1 MIPID
6 YNDPN
11 DLWRHNGYDPYKGM
25 SDDERMKAGC
35 LQLASYIVMILFGL
49 LLCALLGS
57 CKSVEYVPVIE
68 HHTDTLI
75 QTKIVKD
82 SVYLKDSTHVSEKN
96 DTVKIEHWHTEFLK
110 KEVHDTL
117 YISKTDSVPAPYP
130 VEKEVPAELTW
141 WQQTRIHLAN
151 ILLYLLALC
160 GIIWICKNYIKKFLP

>member
-1 MIPID
+1 MIMMD
-6 YNDPN
+6 FTNPN
-11 DLWRHNGYDPYKGM
+11 DFWTHQDYDPYKGM

-82 SVYLKDSTHVSEKN
+82 SVYLKDSISITQKGDTIRIEK
-96 DTVKIEHWHTEFLK
+96 WHTKYIEK
-110 KEVHDTL
+110 QVHDTTFV
-117 YISKTDSVPAPYP
+117 SKTDSIPQPYP
-130 VEKEVPAELTW
+130 VEVIKEVPAELTMW
-141 WQQTRIHLAN
+141 ELLKMKAGGIA
-151 ILLYLLALC
+151 ILLCIFAFLFW
-160 GIIWICKNYIKKFLP
+160 IWRSK

>member
-1 MIPID
+1 MIMMD
-6 YNDPN
+6 FTNPN
-11 DLWRHNGYDPYKGM
+11 DFWTHPDYDPYKGM

-49 LLCALLGS
+49 LLCALFVS

-110 KEVHDTL
+110 KEVRDTV

-130 VEKEVPAELTW
+130 VEVIKEVPAELTMW
-141 WQQTRIHLAN
+141 EQLKMKVGGIA
-151 ILLYLLALC
+151 ILLCIFAFLFW
-160 GIIWICKNYIKKFLP
+160 IWRTK

>member
-1 MIPID
+1 MMD
-6 YNDPN
+6 FTNQNDFWTHQ
-11 DLWRHNGYDPYKGM
+11 DFDPYKGM

-57 CKSVEYVPVIE
+57 CTTTKYVPVIE

-110 KEVHDTL
+110 KEVHDTV

-130 VEKEVPAELTW
+130 VEVIKEVPAELSMW
-141 WQQTRIHLAN
+141 ELLKMKAGGIA
-151 ILLYLLALC
+151 ILLCIFAFLFW
-160 GIIWICKNYIKKFLP
+160 IWRSK

>member
-1 MIPID
+1 MTQ
-6 YNDPN
+6 YTNPN
-11 DLWRHNGYDPYKGM
+11 DYWLNNGYDPYKGLN
-25 SDDERMKAGC
+25 DEERMKAGC
-35 LQLASYIVMILFGL
+35 LQIISIVVMMTVGL
-49 LLCALLGS
+49 LLCALFGS

-110 KEVHDTL
+110 KEVHDTV

-130 VEKEVPAELTW
+130 VEVIKEVPAELSMW
-141 WQQTRIHLAN
+141 ELLKMKAGGIA
-151 ILLYLLALC
+151 ILLCIFAFLFW
-160 GIIWICKNYIKKFLP
+160 IWRTK

>member
-1 MIPID
+1 MIMMDFTNPND
-6 YNDPN
+6 FWMHPDNDPY
-11 DLWRHNGYDPYKGM
+11 RGM

-57 CKSVEYVPVIE
+57 CTTTKYVPVIE

-110 KEVHDTL
+110 KEVRDTV

-130 VEKEVPAELTW
+130 VEVIKEVPAELTMW
-141 WQQTRIHLAN
+141 EQLKMKAGGIA
-151 ILLYLLALC
+151 ILLCIFAFLFW
-160 GIIWICKNYIKKFLP
+160 IWRSK

>member
-1 MIPID
+1 MID
-6 YNDPN
+6 YTNPN
-11 DLWRHNGYDPYKGM
+11 DFWTHQDCDPYKGL

-75 QTKIVKD
+75 QTKIMKD

-96 DTVKIEHWHTEFLK
+96 DTVKIEHWRTEFFK
-110 KEVHDTL
+110 KEVHDTV

-130 VEKEVPAELTW
+130 VVKEVPAELNW
-141 WQQTRIHLAN
+141 WQRLKMKAGGLS
-151 ILLYLLALC
+151 ILLCLLAFL
-160 GIIWICKNYIKKFLP
+160 IWIYRTK

>member
-1 MIPID
+1 MIMMD
-6 YNDPN
+6 FTNPN
-11 DLWRHNGYDPYKGM
+11 DFWMHPDNDPYKGM
-25 SDDERMKAGC
+25 SDDKRMKAGC

-49 LLCALLGS
+49 MLCALLGS
-57 CKSVEYVPVIE
+57 CTTTKHVPVIE

-110 KEVHDTL
+110 KEVRDTV

-130 VEKEVPAELTW
+130 VEVIKEVPAELNW
-141 WQQTRIHLAN
+141 WQRLKMRAGGLA
-151 ILLYLLALC
+151 ILLCLLAFL
-160 GIIWICKNYIKKFLP
+160 IWIWRTR

>member
-6 YNDPN
+6 YNNPN
-11 DLWRHNGYDPYKGM
+11 DNWMQTGYDPYKGM
-25 SDDERMKAGC
+25 IDDERMKAGC
-35 LQLASYIVMILFGL
+35 LQLASYIVAILFGL
-49 LLCALLGS
+49 LLCALFGS

-96 DTVKIEHWHTEFLK
+96 DTVRIEHWHTEFLK
-110 KEVHDTL
+110 KEVHDTV

-130 VEKEVPAELTW
+130 VEVIKEVPAELSMW
-141 WQQTRIHLAN
+141 ELLKMKAGGIA
-151 ILLYLLALC
+151 ILLCIFAFLFW
-160 GIIWICKNYIKKFLP
+160 IWRSK

>member
-1 MIPID
+1 MIMMD
-6 YNDPN
+6 FTNPN
-11 DLWRHNGYDPYKGM
+11 DFWMHPDNDPYKGM

-57 CKSVEYVPVIE
+57 CTTTKYVPVIE

-110 KEVHDTL
+110 KEVRDTV

-130 VEKEVPAELTW
+130 VEVIKEVPAELNW
-141 WQQTRIHLAN
+141 WQRLKMRAGGLA
-151 ILLYLLALC
+151 ILLCLLAFL
-160 GIIWICKNYIKKFLP
+160 IWIWRTR

>member
-1 MIPID
+1 MFMMD
-6 YNDPN
+6 FTNPN
-11 DLWRHNGYDPYKGM
+11 DFWTHPDCDPYKGM

-49 LLCALLGS
+49 LLCALFGS

-82 SVYLKDSTHVSEKN
+82 SVYLKDSTHVIEKN

-110 KEVHDTL
+110 KEVHDTV

-130 VEKEVPAELTW
+130 VEVIKEVPAELSMW
-141 WQQTRIHLAN
+141 ELLKMKAGGIA
-151 ILLYLLALC
+151 ILLCIFAFLFW
-160 GIIWICKNYIKKFLP
+160 IWRAK

>member
-1 MIPID
+1 MFMMD
-6 YNDPN
+6 FTNPN
-11 DLWRHNGYDPYKGM
+11 DFWMHPDNDPYKGM

-57 CKSVEYVPVIE
+57 CTTTKYVPVIE

-110 KEVHDTL
+110 KEVHDTV

-130 VEKEVPAELTW
+130 VEVIKEVPAELTMW
-141 WQQTRIHLAN
+141 EQLKMKAGGIA
-151 ILLYLLALC
+151 ILLCIFAFLFW
-160 GIIWICKNYIKKFLP
+160 IWKEK

>member
-1 MIPID
+1 MIMMD
-6 YNDPN
+6 FTNPN
-11 DLWRHNGYDPYKGM
+11 DFWTHQDYDPYKGM

-35 LQLASYIVMILFGL
+35 LQMASYIVMILFGL
-49 LLCALLGS
+49 LLCALFGS
-57 CKSVEYVPVIE
+57 CTTTKYVPVIE

-110 KEVHDTL
+110 KEVHDTV

-130 VEKEVPAELTW
+130 VEVIKEVPAELSTW
-141 WQQTRIHLAN
+141 EVLKMKAGGIA
-151 ILLYLLALC
+151 ILLCIFAFLFW
-160 GIIWICKNYIKKFLP
+160 IWRTK